1 MLAFVTRV
9 NTVNIDGLVGSLNAV
24 LGHSEADTSHKVL
37 VLLQKVL
44 KYLLPLLSFFLYGT
58 RVSKLKMA
66 DLCA

>member
-58 RVSKLKMA
+58 TVSKLKMA